1 MTETKTVILVA
12 WDNET
17 EHSLSDSD
25 KQRLAD
31 HNIELVYTGIGKINA
46 TRAITDLVVRNQCKR
61 LYAYDEYHELK
72 PLHIVNVGCAGSH
85 THGARTLIKPNTF
98 IQRDMD
104 ARQFGYEQYHTPEGK
119 LYFRNNPEGR
129 DCRPIGYVT
138 SGEFVT
144 KLDWVNPVNVWC
156 ATGDNAN
163 GYAEVSEMVP
173 SFDAVDMEA
182 YAFAHVC
189 AHYGV
194 KFTCYKWITDLAAE
208 DSTIEELIEN
218 NKLLPWTQIIDE
230 IIALMN

>member
-1 MTETKTVILVA
+1 MTGKITVILVA

-17 EHSLSDSD
+17 ELSLSDAD
-25 KQRLAD
+25 KQRLVD
-31 HNIELVYTGIGKINA
+31 NNIKIVYTGIGKINA
-46 TRAITDLVVRNQCKR
+46 TRAVTDLVVRN
-61 LYAYDEYHELK
+61 EYESDMD
-72 PLHIVNVGCAGSH
+72 LHIVNVGCAGSH
-85 THGARTLIKPNTF
+85 TTGVRTLIKPNTF

-129 DCRPIGYVT
+129 DNRPIGYVT
-138 SGEFVT
+138 SGEFVNQ
-144 KLDWVNPVNVWC
+144 LDWVSPVNVWC

-163 GYAEVSEMVP
+163 GYAEVSEIVP
-173 SFDAVDMEA
+173 AFDAVDMEA

-189 AHYGV
+189 YHYEV
-194 KFTCYKWITDLAAE
+194 KFTCFKWITDLAAE

-230 IIALMN
+230 ILALD